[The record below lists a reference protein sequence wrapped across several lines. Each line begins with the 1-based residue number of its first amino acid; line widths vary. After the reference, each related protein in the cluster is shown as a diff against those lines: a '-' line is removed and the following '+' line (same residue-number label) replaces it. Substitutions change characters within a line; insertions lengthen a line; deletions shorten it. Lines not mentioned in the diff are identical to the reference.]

1 MKRSIGAT
9 LLPGKSKWA
18 YWLSL
23 AFISRLIFFLLVIHF
38 SQYSHF
44 PGFWG
49 GLRGDS
55 EGYLL
60 PFENLIKTGS
70 YTPDYRMPGFG
81 VLYYPLILVFS
92 KAIACNILIIIQL
105 LLSSLSVYA
114 LALTVKKLF
123 KSNTLF
129 YLSFFIYTTSIFSS
143 IQDPV
148 LISESLTT
156 STLIL
161 SIYFFTRYFDE
172 YKVKELIFS
181 GTFLTWTTFLRP
193 IFAPLFLVL
202 FVLAIAVLV
211 RSKKR
216 IISAFLFLLPIIITD
231 GAWMVRNY
239 IDYKKIAPL
248 TKTVY
253 FPWIENSH
261 LKSEIEFIQSW
272 GGAIWFVDPKA
283 EISWF
288 NNNTPCTFGTGA
300 KSDSV
305 PFPAYI
311 YTSQFNADSL
321 KVLKNMISG
330 MTGNYG
336 LSVQENADYQN
347 IVIEKF
353 NRYTLSERKENPYIY
368 YIKSNEKRLN
378 ALLFNIHPVTK
389 LYINNTISKFYNT
402 YYYIILCLGF
412 IGILLMLPLI
422 FKLSLSS
429 IIPAIPV
436 FTILIHAVVIR
447 ENENRYLIPAYPF
460 IIICAGYCIYWLLNK
475 LSPSLVNNIEA
486 TDL

>member
-1 MKRSIGAT
+1 MGKGFIT
-9 LLPGKSKWA
+9 LLFPATSKWP

-38 SQYSHF
+38 SQYNHF

-55 EGYLL
+55 EGYML

-81 VLYYPLILVFS
+81 VLYYPLLLVFS
-92 KAIACNILIIIQL
+92 KATACNILIIIQL
-105 LLSSLSVYA
+105 LLSSLSVYV
-114 LALTVKKLF
+114 LALTVKKIF

-129 YLSFFIYTTSIFSS
+129 YLTFLIYTTSIFSS

-161 SIYFFTRYFDE
+161 SIHFFARYFDKYE
-172 YKVKELIFS
+172 IKELIFS
-181 GTFLTWTTFLRP
+181 GSFLTWTTFLRP
-193 IFAPLFLVL
+193 IFSPLFLIL
-202 FVLAIAVLV
+202 FVLAVIVLM
-211 RSKKR
+211 RSKRKMFP
-216 IISAFLFLLPIIITD
+216 AFLLLLPIAIID
-231 GAWMVRNY
+231 GAWIVRNY
-239 IDYKKIAPL
+239 INYKKIAPL

-253 FPWIENSH
+253 FPWIENTH
-261 LKSEIEFIQSW
+261 LKSMIEFTQSW

-288 NNNTPCTFGTGA
+288 GNGKPCTFGSGS
-300 KSDSV
+300 KNDSV
-305 PFPAYI
+305 PFPGYI

-321 KVLKNMISG
+321 KTLKNLITR
-330 MTGNYG
+330 MTTDSC
-336 LSVQENADYQN
+336 LSTLQKSDYQRT
-347 IVIEKF
+347 VIEKF
-353 NRYTLSERKENPYIY
+353 NRYTLSEKKENPYVF

-378 ALLFNIHPVTK
+378 ALLFSIHPVTK
-389 LYINNTISKFYNT
+389 LYINNTISKFYNA
-402 YYYIILCLGF
+402 YYYIILSFGF
-412 IGILLMLPLI
+412 LGILLMLPLI
-422 FKLSLSS
+422 FKLYLNC

-460 IIICAGYCIYWLLNK
+460 IVICAGYCLYWLLNK
-475 LSPSLVNNIEA
+475 FSPSLVNKLEA